1 MNSSKISVE
10 YETEKQAKEAVSFV
24 NNVRFFGAKVNVE
37 QSAVEFSRRAEF
49 NLRDESPNFADFS
62 QNRNNR
68 FLTDE
73 AASKNRLSKAV
84 KSLHFYNAPSSITI
98 EELRRVSLL
107 DFTVIYGFY
116 IDESLIIV
124 LLSVPETDSKSY
136 KCWFSNKS
144 AN

>member
-1 MNSSKISVE
+1 MKYLDRKLTGSLTLFLVE

-37 QSAVEFSRRAEF
+37 QTSIEFSRRAEF
-49 NLRDESPNFADFS
+49 NLRDESPNFADFT

-98 EELRRVSLL
+98 EELRMVQ
-107 DFTVIYGFY
+107 D
-116 IDESLIIV
+116 
-124 LLSVPETDSKSY
+124 P
-136 KCWFSNKS
+136 
-144 AN
+144 